1 MLSDKFTVI
10 FRDEHRAIRDTLF
23 NLIDAF
29 QKRDKGRIHPL
40 LEQVSV
46 LAGPHFRYEE
56 EVLYPALVDI
66 FGQDY
71 IEQLL
76 GAHDRAIGAADR
88 LIKLAGKDSLG
99 DEDVQEAVGLV
110 RGILPHVSD
119 CDGLS
124 IMVERL
130 PEGKIQSVLDARD
143 RSKKEGLDLVQWTKQ
158 VRGRPPVSIT

>member
-10 FRDEHRAIRDTLF
+10 FRDEHREIRDTLL

-29 QKRDKGRIHPL
+29 QKRDKGRIQPL
-40 LEQVSV
+40 LEKVSV

-56 EVLYPALVDI
+56 EVLYPALVEI

-88 LIKLAGKDSLG
+88 LIKLAGKDPLAG
-99 DEDVQEAVGLV
+99 EDVQEAVGLV

-143 RSKKEGLDLVQWTKQ
+143 RSKKEGLDLVHWTKQ
-158 VRGRPPVSIT
+158 VRDRPPVSIA